1 MQKID
6 LTEKHALSVTRLGL
20 IANLLMAIAKGF
32 VGIISHSSALIADAG
47 HSFSDLL
54 SDMVTLWA
62 VRMAGIPKDENHPYG
77 HGKFETVGSFF
88 VALMLVFTGIGVAWH
103 VLNKM
108 NSPEVPGTS
117 ALWMAAIAIAV
128 KEALFHLTRMVS
140 RRSGSRVLLANAWHH
155 RSDAISS
162 VAALVGIAGANWGI
176 PMMDPIAGVLVAG
189 LIVKAGIDIG
199 YESLRELTD
208 EIPEE
213 EVIIELEKILA
224 DVEGVDHYHEMRARR
239 MGPHLLVDLHIEVD
253 SMMSISAAHQV
264 AERVRLRILDKIPAV
279 NEVLV
284 HVDAEDDF
292 IEEEGGESSRDILL
306 MRPQREI
313 EADVKNVINEIP
325 EITGITHIYCHY
337 LNQNLSVQVNI
348 MLDTE
353 MRIIEAQKI
362 ASTARMKIEQIKDI
376 DDADLHLELDDALEV
391 RKKQV

>member
-6 LTEKHALSVTRLGL
+6 LTEKHALSVTWLGL

-77 HGKFETVGSFF
+77 HGKFETVGAFF

-128 KEALFHLTRMVS
+128 KEALFHLTRMVG
-140 RRSGSRVLLANAWHH
+140 RRSGSRILLANAWHH

-224 DVEGVDHYHEMRARR
+224 DVKGVDHYHEMRARR

-292 IEEEGGESSRDILL
+292 IEEEGGESSRDIVL

-313 EADVKNVINEIP
+313 EADVKKVINEIP
-325 EITGITHIYCHY
+325 EITGVTHIYCHY

-376 DDADLHLELDDALEV
+376 DDADLHLELDDSPEMGH
-391 RKKQV
+391 KQV

>member
-1 MQKID
+1 M
-6 LTEKHALSVTRLGL
+6 
-20 IANLLMAIAKGF
+20 
-32 VGIISHSSALIADAG
+32 
-47 HSFSDLL
+47 
-54 SDMVTLWA
+54 
-62 VRMAGIPKDENHPYG
+62 
-77 HGKFETVGSFF
+77 
-88 VALMLVFTGIGVAWH
+88 AWH

-108 NSPEVPGTS
+108 NSPEVPGTP

-140 RRSGSRVLLANAWHH
+140 RRSGSRILLANAWHH

-213 EVIIELEKILA
+213 EVISELKKILA

-292 IEEEGGESSRDILL
+292 IEEEGGESSRDIVL

-313 EADVKNVINEIP
+313 EADVKKVLNEIP

-362 ASTARMKIEQIKDI
+362 ASKARMKIEQIKDI
-376 DDADLHLELDDALEV
+376 DDADLHLELDDSPEMGH
-391 RKKQV
+391 KQV

>member
-6 LTEKHALSVTRLGL
+6 LTEKHALSVTWLGL

-32 VGIISHSSALIADAG
+32 VGIITHSSALIADAG

-77 HGKFETVGSFF
+77 HGKFETVGAFF

-108 NSPEVPGTS
+108 NSPEVPGTP

-128 KEALFHLTRMVS
+128 KEALFHLTRMVG
-140 RRSGSRVLLANAWHH
+140 RRSGSRILLANAWHH

-224 DVEGVDHYHEMRARR
+224 DVKGVDHYHEMRARR

-292 IEEEGGESSRDILL
+292 IEEEGGESSRDIVL

-313 EADVKNVINEIP
+313 EADVKKVINEIP
-325 EITGITHIYCHY
+325 EITGVTHIYCHY

-376 DDADLHLELDDALEV
+376 DYADLHLELDDSPEMAH
-391 RKKQV
+391 K

>member
-1 MQKID
+1 MQKLD
-6 LTEKHALSVTRLGL
+6 LTEKHALSVTWLGL
-20 IANLLMAIAKGF
+20 IANLLMAIGKGF
-32 VGIISHSSALIADAG
+32 VGIISHSSALIADAC

-54 SDMVTLWA
+54 SDIVTLWA

-77 HGKFETVGSFF
+77 HGKFETVGSFV

-103 VLNKM
+103 VFNKM

-140 RRSGSRVLLANAWHH
+140 RRSGSRILLANAWHH

-189 LIVKAGIDIG
+189 LIVKAGINIG
-199 YESLRELTD
+199 YENLRELTD
-208 EIPEE
+208 EIPEK
-213 EVIIELEKILA
+213 EVISELKRILT

-264 AERVRLRILDKIPAV
+264 AERVRLRILENIPIV

-292 IEEEGGESSRDILL
+292 MEEKGGESSRDIVL
-306 MRPQREI
+306 MRPQSEI
-313 EADVKNVINEIP
+313 ESDIKKVINEIP
-325 EITGITHIYCHY
+325 EIKGITHIYCHY
-337 LNQNLSVQVNI
+337 LNENLSVQINI
-348 MLDTE
+348 ILDTE
-353 MRIIEAQKI
+353 MRIIDAQKI

-376 DDADLHLELDDALEV
+376 DDADLHLELDDAPE
-391 RKKQV
+391 KGA